1 MKRIVR
7 LIQIWRLNR
16 AVDSL
21 AAKLL
26 RSGVL
31 S

>member
-1 MKRIVR
+1 MRIIR
-7 LIQIWRLNR
+7 LIQLWRLHR